1 MFIINPQPNRDTKVL
16 LRALKQKL
24 GSVPPHWELFAA
36 LNPVRFKMFLDEIN
50 YLMEHPRIDRDFFA
64 MLRYAVACDNGY
76 AYCEKFDRS
85 LLLAKGYTIEQLH
98 GLEGKSKQIPLDA
111 RHQKLFGGVMQAL
124 QAPKSFDDGNIA
136 KLHEAGWSDADIFDA
151 IDHGAFLHKFARIL
165 KAYLKG

>member
-36 LNPVRFKMFLDEIN
+36 LNTVRFKMFLDEIN
-50 YLMEHPRIDRDFFA
+50 YLTEHPHIERDFFT

-76 AYCEKFDRS
+76 TYCEELNRS
-85 LLLAKGYTIEQLH
+85 WLLAKGYTIEQLH
-98 GLEGKSKQIPLDA
+98 GLESKSKQIPLDV
-111 RHQKLFGGVMQAL
+111 RHQKLFDGVMQAL
-124 QAPKSFDDGNIA
+124 RMPKSFDDGTIA